1 MAYIWWHLR
10 LSFITFCVYVF
21 GIKVWLWSRYDM
33 IKGECMTL
41 TKSFDEYFDMVSVVL
56 GF

>member
-1 MAYIWWHLR
+1 VAYIWWHLR